1 MPAKP
6 PHPNT
11 VQTAQQSDW
20 LASSP
25 HERDSPEIIIDLGP
39 YVNCPTQTLIK
50 EEDEKEHDVVTQD
63 IQPQRSTNWDF
74 LTRAFGIGSL
84 LCNIAPPDAD
94 PSDENGEQIE
104 LQEDRKGTRTLQTTS
119 LDATTK
125 SDATTV
131 TQPPPSPA
139 GMWTRQRL
147 IEETWTVKYK
157 LPSQIRLEVGQ
168 KILLKHKNT
177 STRRLG
183 IISTISQRSKA
194 EVVFRIMEEPMVD
207 PNTVIYLSTPIRYTK
222 FTKDVGILSWI
233 SSNLFRRRSLKEPPT
248 ETVTETQ
255 AKAQRDA
262 IQKRSNEMHTF
273 PKRVKAGT
281 RAWTSSLGAEKAL
294 DHRKQLKVRFAE
306 LPETNQS
313 TKNTQE

>member
-11 VQTAQQSDW
+11 VQTAQRSDW

-50 EEDEKEHDVVTQD
+50 EEDEKEHDVRRKRRTD
-63 IQPQRSTNWDF
+63 RTP
-74 LTRAFGIGSL
+74 
-84 LCNIAPPDAD
+84 
-94 PSDENGEQIE
+94 
-104 LQEDRKGTRTLQTTS
+104 EDRKGTRTLQTTS

-157 LPSQIRLEVGQ
+157 LPPQIRLEVGQ

-281 RAWTSSLGAEKAL
+281 RARTSSLGAEKAL